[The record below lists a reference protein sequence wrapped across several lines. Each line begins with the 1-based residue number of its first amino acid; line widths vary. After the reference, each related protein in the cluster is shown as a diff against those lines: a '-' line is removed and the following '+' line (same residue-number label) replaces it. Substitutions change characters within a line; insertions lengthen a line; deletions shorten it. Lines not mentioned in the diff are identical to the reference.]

1 MPWVHN
7 EKKPLQI
14 LKKERLTAGDML
26 QVRKVAKHVY
36 EKLFCQDI
44 QDKDYDEDHLTEIA
58 NKTIEIVCIDR
69 ALDPNLDLRTVK
81 FMIWKKFSTIE
92 LLYRRRKNEE

>member
-44 QDKDYDEDHLTEIA
+44 TEKDYDEDHLTE
-58 NKTIEIVCIDR
+58 V
-69 ALDPNLDLRTVK
+69 LRSAYYDK
-81 FMIWKKFSTIE
+81 
-92 LLYRRRKNEE
+92 